1 MKFTSTIFYV
11 LISFMLLNQ
20 SKAQEISLKDLQNKF
35 DSSLNKNDLDMW
47 MQRLSAKPHHLG
59 SAYDKSNAVFIDSL
73 YNAWGFDSHIEEFKV
88 LFPTPKTRILEM
100 TGPKKYTAKLLE
112 PALKED
118 RTSGQIEEQLPTYN
132 AYSIDGD
139 VTGELVY
146 VNYGIPKD
154 YETLRELG
162 IDVKG
167 KIVIARYGAA
177 WRGIKPKVAAEHGAI
192 GCIIYSDPK
201 GDGYFEGDVYPKG
214 SYRNEDGVQRGSVID
229 FPQYSGDPL
238 TPSIGATEDAKR
250 LSLKEAK
257 TLTKIPVIPISYGDA
272 VHFLSLLS
280 GPVAPENWRG
290 ALPITYHIGPG
301 ETQVHLKVEFNWN
314 MVPLYD
320 IIAKIPGKDF
330 PDEWIIRGNHHD
342 AWVNGAED
350 PISGQ
355 VSLLAEAK
363 SLGNLLKTGW
373 KPKRTI
379 IYCSWDG
386 EEEGLFGSTEWVET
400 HVDELKQKT
409 VAYINTDGN
418 GRGFLYAGGSHT
430 LEHLV
435 NEIANGIIDPEKNI
449 SVAKRWRSD
458 LLVNGSEEDKKDA
471 ENRKDLRIYSLGS
484 GSDYSPFLQHA
495 GVASLNLG
503 YGGESGGGEYH
514 SIYDSY
520 DHYTKFGDPGFQYG
534 ITLSQT
540 VGHTVLNLVEADILP
555 FEFNDFSE
563 TVKNYFSEL
572 TKLTEDMRKETEVQN
587 KQLNDS
593 VYIYASDPTKVY
605 NPPEPKDHVPYL
617 NFAPLQNSITKVENS
632 SSSYENAVGRL
643 KESAKKLSSNSLK
656 SLNEILMK
664 TERYLTNKDGL
675 PERSWYMHEIYAP
688 GFYTGYGVKTLPA
701 VREAIEQRN
710 WKQADEQ
717 IIVVAKTLEQ
727 FANQID
733 KAAKIVD
740 DELSKKN

>member
-1 MKFTSTIFYV
+1 MKRTSTIFSI
-11 LISFMLLNQ
+11 LIIFLFVSQPF
-20 SKAQEISLKDLQNKF
+20 AQEMPLSHLQKEF
-35 DSSLNKNDLDMW
+35 DSSLNKNDLDTW
-47 MQRLSAKPHHLG
+47 MKRLAAHPHHLG
-59 SAYDKSNAVFIDSL
+59 SAYDKSNALFIDSL
-73 YNAWGFDSHIEEFKV
+73 YKSWGFDSNIEKFKV

-100 TGPKKYTAKLLE
+100 TEPTKYTAKLME

-118 RTSGQIEEQLPTYN
+118 RTSDQLDEQLPTYN
-132 AYSIDGD
+132 AYSADGD

-154 YETLRELG
+154 YETLREHG
-162 IDVKG
+162 VDVKG

-201 GDGYFEGDVYPKG
+201 GDGYYEGDVYPKG
-214 SYRNEDGVQRGSVID
+214 SYRSEYGVQRGSVID

-238 TPSIGATEDAKR
+238 TPFIGATEDAKR
-250 LSLKEAK
+250 LSIKDAA

-272 VHFLSLLS
+272 VHFLSSLE

-301 ETQVHLKVEFNWN
+301 KTKVHLKVESNWN

-320 IIAKIPGKDF
+320 VIAKIPGKDF
-330 PDEWIIRGNHHD
+330 PDEWVLRGNHHD

-355 VSLLAEAK
+355 VSLLEEAK
-363 SLGNLLKTGW
+363 SIGKLLKTGW

-400 HVDELKQKT
+400 HVDELKQKA
-409 VAYINTDGN
+409 VAYINSDGN

-430 LEHLV
+430 LEHFV
-435 NEIANGIIDPEKNI
+435 NDIASGITDPEKNV
-449 SVAKRWRSD
+449 SVAKRWRSNI
-458 LLVNGSEEDKKDA
+458 LVNGSKEEQKDT
-471 ENRKDLRIYSLGS
+471 ENGKDLHIYPLGS

-495 GVASLNLG
+495 GVASLNIG

-520 DHYTKFGDPGFQYG
+520 DHYIRFGDPGFQYG

-540 VGHTVLNLVEADILP
+540 GGHAVLNLAESDILP
-555 FEFNDFSE
+555 FEFNNFSE
-563 TVKNYFSEL
+563 TIQKYFNEIS
-572 TKLTEDMRKETEVQN
+572 KLTDNMRAETEEQN
-587 KQLNDS
+587 KKLSDS
-593 VYIYASDPTKVY
+593 AYIYASDPTEIY
-605 NPPEPKDHVPYL
+605 NPPEPKDPVPYL
-617 NFAPLQNSITKVENS
+617 NFAPLQNSITQVENS
-632 SSSYENAVGRL
+632 SSAYEDAVRIL
-643 KESAKKLSSNSLK
+643 KEGNKKLSSASLK
-656 SLNEILMK
+656 NLNEILMK

-675 PERSWYMHEIYAP
+675 PERPWYIHEIYAP
-688 GFYTGYGVKTLPA
+688 GFYTGYGVKTIPA
-701 VREAIEQRN
+701 VREAIEQRD
-710 WKQADEQ
+710 WKQADKQ
-717 IIVVAKTLEQ
+717 IIIVSKTLEQ
-727 FANQID
+727 FAKQID
-733 KAAKIVD
+733 KAAKIVN
-740 DELSKKN
+740 DELNR

>member
-540 VGHTVLNLVEADILP
+540 VGHTVLNLAEADILP

-563 TVKNYFSEL
+563 TVKKYFSEL